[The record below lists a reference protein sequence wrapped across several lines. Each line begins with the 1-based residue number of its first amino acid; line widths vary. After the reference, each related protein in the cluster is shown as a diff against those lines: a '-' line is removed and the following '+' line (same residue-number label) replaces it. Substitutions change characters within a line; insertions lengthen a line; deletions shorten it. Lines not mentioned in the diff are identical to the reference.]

1 MLTKLI
7 EGMNNAL
14 TPDEFICLLK
24 QKIASKKEELELSE
38 FWSLISEQATVTEK

>member
-14 TPDEFICLLK
+14 TPDEFIC
-24 QKIASKKEELELSE
+24 
-38 FWSLISEQATVTEK
+38 